1 MSGSYPRDWIVPDWP
16 VAGNVR
22 ALATTRAVGASR
34 GCYAGMNLAEH
45 VGDDRRAV
53 EQNRDALRK
62 HLPAEPHWLEQVHG
76 TAVVDIE
83 SAPPSA
89 RADGAVARTG
99 RRVCAVLTADCLP
112 VLLAARAGGVVGVA
126 HAGWRGLAGGIIE
139 ATIARMGLPGADVLA
154 WLGPGIS
161 QAAYE
166 VGTDVYESFVRP
178 DPGARKAFQD
188 RGAGKFEADLYALA
202 RRRLGAAGVTAVYG
216 GGFCTYREP
225 DRFYSYRRDGAATG
239 RMATLIWME

>member
-1 MSGSYPRDWIVPDWP
+1 MNTSYPRDWIIPDWP
-16 VAGNVR
+16 AANNVR
-22 ALATTRAVGASR
+22 AFATTRADGASR
-34 GCYAGMNLAEH
+34 GSFRGMNLATR
-45 VGDDRRAV
+45 VGDDQRAV

-62 HLPAEPHWLEQVHG
+62 HLPAEPVWLEQVHG

-83 SAPPSA
+83 SAPPST
-89 RADGAVARTG
+89 RADGAVART
-99 RRVCAVLTADCLP
+99 RRHVCAVLTADCLP

-178 DPGARKAFQD
+178 DPGAREAFQD
-188 RGAGKFEADLYALA
+188 RAPGKYQADLYALA

-216 GGFCTYREP
+216 GGLCTYREP